1 MEKGNKIVIYFYGS
15 ITLICLKK
23 NKNMVRKIVNFREF
37 TLSFLP
43 KDCKFKL
50 VGLNNHEQHDYTS
63 AILT

>member
-1 MEKGNKIVIYFYGS
+1 M
-15 ITLICLKK
+15 LKK

-63 AILT
+63 AILTWRHDTSFSVHVLYNIDLI

>member
-1 MEKGNKIVIYFYGS
+1 M
-15 ITLICLKK
+15 LKK